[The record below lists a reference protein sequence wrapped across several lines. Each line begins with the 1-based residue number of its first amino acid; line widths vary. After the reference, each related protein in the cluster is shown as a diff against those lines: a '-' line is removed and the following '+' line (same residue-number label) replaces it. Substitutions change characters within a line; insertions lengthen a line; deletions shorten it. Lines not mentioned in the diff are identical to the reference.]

1 MRNYN
6 RNYWWLFL
14 LFFVFIGGEGIFDSI
29 VPLVIMIIAVAAIA
43 FAAVNSSKKAE
54 NAGGSRRSFRS
65 SSSRSL
71 SPDQRARIN
80 VFLRRYFQQRPAL
93 RVSDSFTLRLHGSRY
108 QSLTS
113 LDVYRGGSYL
123 SDFDSFAS
131 RYPDTYEQMIGTL
144 LQMARGQEAVRD
156 DVVDVEATEHVDQ
169 PEQKQETEQTETNTK
184 TVHDAQY
191 FIDEINRLNE
201 DIPDKEISDS
211 LYETCALLKQIQQL
225 QKKFPDSA
233 SKLEKLYAYYLPI
246 LLKILNQYD
255 TLQSVTSDPNFAPTK
270 QKLTKT
276 IALIN
281 QAMKTIISSMTDQDF
296 INLSADISTLEA
308 VLQKD
313 GLAGDAGME
322 MPSGED
328 DSSRKV

>member
-14 LFFVFIGGEGIFDSI
+14 LFFIFIGGNFMESI
-29 VPLVIMIIAVAAIA
+29 LPLVIMIIAVAAIA
-43 FAAVNSSKKAE
+43 FAAVNSSKKADE
-54 NAGGSRRSFRS
+54 GGRSRRSFRS
-65 SSSRSL
+65 SSVHL

-113 LDVYRGGSYL
+113 LDVYRDGSYL
-123 SDFDSFAS
+123 ADFDSFAS
-131 RYPDTYEQMIGTL
+131 RYPDTCEQMIGTL

-156 DVVDVEATEHVDQ
+156 DVVDVEATAHVDTPAEEKKEPENQ
-169 PEQKQETEQTETNTK
+169 PDQNPKQEKN
-184 TVHDAQY
+184 VQY
-191 FIDEINRLNE
+191 FIDEINRLNQ

-255 TLQSVTSDPNFAPTK
+255 TLQSVTSDPNFGPTK

-313 GLAGDAGME
+313 GLAGDTGME

-328 DSSRKV
+328 EDSRKA